1 MYFECCGVIA
11 DYRTGDA
18 LSTPSEKCYNG
29 ITVAPHDNPHYTIII
44 KTKGDHDEAMEA
56 IKKTCGE
63 VSEQLTGT
71 KQDISCDYIEDLQ
84 AEALKSNRNTMTL
97 VLSFMLISV
106 MISALGMF
114 AMSVYYSEQQR
125 RQIALRKVM
134 GATVMDAAWTL
145 SRRFLVMSVVAIVLA
160 TPLSI
165 KVMRHYL
172 QDFYN
177 QIDFPW
183 WVLAATALFTII
195 IAFASVISRTLKV
208 AKQNPIESIKTE

>member
-1 MYFECCGVIA
+1 
-11 DYRTGDA
+11 
-18 LSTPSEKCYNG
+18 
-29 ITVAPHDNPHYTIII
+29 
-44 KTKGDHDEAMEA
+44 MEA

-71 KQDISCDYIEDLQ
+71 KQDIRCDYIEDLQ

-165 KVMRHYL
+165 KAMRHYL

-195 IAFASVISRTLKV
+195 IALASVISRTLKV